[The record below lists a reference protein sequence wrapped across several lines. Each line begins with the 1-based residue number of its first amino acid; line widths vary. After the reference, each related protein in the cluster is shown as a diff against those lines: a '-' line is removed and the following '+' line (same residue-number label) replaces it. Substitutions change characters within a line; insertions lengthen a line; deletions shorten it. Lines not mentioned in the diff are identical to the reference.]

1 MTQPFGDPAH
11 MDALTKALGIMSL
24 IEMIDH
30 MNQVVA
36 AFEIA
41 GVFTPEGTK
50 VLSEKTADYFN
61 QLNDLIKAE
70 REIYEVQKAQRDI

>member
-1 MTQPFGDPAH
+1 MTQPFGDLP
-11 MDALTKALGIMSL
+11 DADAITKALGVMSL

-41 GVFTPEGTK
+41 GVFTPEGTEF
-50 VLSEKTADYFN
+50 LSKKTATYFTE
-61 QLNDLIKAE
+61 LTDLINAE
-70 REIYEVQKAQRDI
+70 REIMNLKKAQHDL